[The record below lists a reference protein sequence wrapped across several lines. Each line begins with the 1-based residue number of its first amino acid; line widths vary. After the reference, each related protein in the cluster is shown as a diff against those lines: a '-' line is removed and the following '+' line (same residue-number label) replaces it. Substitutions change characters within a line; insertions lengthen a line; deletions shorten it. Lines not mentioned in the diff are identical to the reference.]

1 MRSFYIG
8 TIENTPPY
16 DMTLTEIHDR
26 MEYLILAIKKNPKD
40 REGISKYETE
50 LAHLE
55 QRREEIEQE
64 L

>member
-1 MRSFYIG
+1 
-8 TIENTPPY
+8 
-16 DMTLTEIHDR
+16 MTLTEIHDR
-26 MEYLILAIKKNPKD
+26 MEYLILAIKKNPKE

-50 LAHLE
+50 LAYLE